1 MSFGINDIVTLDNNK
16 EYFLIDKN
24 ELDGITYFY
33 AVEYTGSDEEMLDND
48 YCFFELEDNEYLV
61 LVEDQKVIT
70 KLLGLFLHK
79 AIKIAENQWKYID
92 KLTIE

>member
-33 AVEYTGSDEEMLDND
+33 AVEYTGSDEEMLD
-48 YCFFELEDNEYLV
+48 LIRLANE
-61 LVEDQKVIT
+61 VEPYAVSMVDT
-70 KLLGLFLHK
+70 YGLMH
-79 AIKIAENQWKYID
+79 
-92 KLTIE
+92 

>member
-1 MSFGINDIVTLDNNK
+1 MNFDVNDIVTLDNDK

-24 ELDGITYFY
+24 ELDGSTYFY

-70 KLLGLFLHK
+70 KLLELFLHK
-79 AIKIAENQWKYID
+79 AIKIAEK
-92 KLTIE
+92 

>member
-33 AVEYTGSDEEMLDND
+33 AVEYTGSDEKMLDND

-61 LVEDQKVIT
+61 LVEDQEVIT

-79 AIKIAENQWKYID
+79 AIKIAGN
-92 KLTIE
+92 

>member
-48 YCFFELEDNEYLV
+48 YCFFELEDNEYLE
-61 LVEDQKVIT
+61 LDEDQEVIT

-79 AIKIAENQWKYID
+79 AIKIAEN
-92 KLTIE
+92 

>member
-1 MSFGINDIVTLDNNK
+1 MSFGINDIVTLDNGK

-33 AVEYTGSDEEMLDND
+33 AVEYTGSDEGMLDND

-61 LVEDQKVIT
+61 LVENQEVIT
-70 KLLGLFLHK
+70 KLLELFLHK
-79 AIKIAENQWKYID
+79 AIEIAEN
-92 KLTIE
+92 

>member
-33 AVEYTGSDEEMLDND
+33 GVEYTGSDEEMLDND
-48 YCFFELEDNEYLV
+48 YCIFELEDNEYLV
-61 LVEDQKVIT
+61 LVEDQEVIT

-79 AIKIAENQWKYID
+79 AIKIAEN
-92 KLTIE
+92 

>member
-33 AVEYTGSDEEMLDND
+33 AVEYTGSDEGMLDND

-61 LVEDQKVIT
+61 LVEDQEVIT
-70 KLLGLFLHK
+70 KLLELFLHK
-79 AIKIAENQWKYID
+79 AIKIAEN
-92 KLTIE
+92 

>member
-61 LVEDQKVIT
+61 LVEDQEVIT

-79 AIKIAENQWKYID
+79 AIKIAEKQKIRKFLD
-92 KLTIE
+92 